1 MSRSLVNPAAF
12 GISPN
17 AIQNGLNTLQVGDRP
32 YNVMRSIY
40 PTTRSGISVRR
51 LLGPA
56 RKFSSGLAD
65 RYSATH
71 LQVAGS
77 RPCSQLLVWS
87 PHATPPGTTTPIFT
101 CGYYAASSAGAY
113 IGFSAS
119 SVSAAAFN
127 SSSVEVSVAGPA
139 PSVGKQYVSVLTAGD
154 YLRLYHDGAMVGETA
169 LSGGGARTTADSK
182 LIDIGRYTDINV
194 YLAAEFT
201 KELPQAYAFS
211 LAKDPWQILVPPVR
225 EKIFVFGSQVESGG
239 VSASGS
245 LPTVSISA
253 PDGSATGAATAS
265 GDIQALSLSPETGT
279 ASGNASAAGSL
290 QALSLTTPEGS
301 ATGAS
306 AASAG
311 IQALSISAPSG
322 DATGS
327 CSTSGEVPAV
337 SLSAP
342 TGTASSGAGTVAD
355 GALAAVGLTVPS
367 GSATGM
373 ASAAGGIIGL
383 SLSAPAGNASG
394 AASCSG
400 AFHAVS
406 ITACNG
412 TATGTSPA
420 SRASAAPV
428 FCRIVRPVTT
438 VRLASNSH
446 VVRVP
451 DGH

>member
-87 PHATPPGTTTPIFT
+87 PHATPPGTTTPIFG

-119 SVSAAAFN
+119 SVSAAAFD

-182 LIDIGRYTDINV
+182 LIDIGRYTNINV

-265 GDIQALSLSPETGT
+265 GAVQAMSLSPATGT
-279 ASGNASAAGSL
+279 ASGNAAATGSL
-290 QALSLTTPEGS
+290 SALSLTAPEGE
-301 ATGAS
+301 ATGA
-306 AASAG
+306 
-311 IQALSISAPSG
+311 
-322 DATGS
+322 
-327 CSTSGEVPAV
+327 CNTSGGVSAV

-342 TGTASSGAGTVAD
+342 TGTAFSGAGTVAD
-355 GALAAVGLTVPS
+355 GALSSISLTAPS
-367 GSATGM
+367 GFATGM
-373 ASAAGGIIGL
+373 AAAAGSLQGL
-383 SLSAPAGNASG
+383 SLSAPSGIASG

-400 AFHAVS
+400 SLPAIS
-406 ITACNG
+406 ITACSG
-412 TATGTSPA
+412 TASAGMPA
-420 SRASAAPV
+420 SRASGAPV
-428 FCRIVRPVTT
+428 FCRVKSPSAVVRVFSE
-438 VRLASNSH
+438 RH
-446 VVRVP
+446 VVRVTG
-451 DGH
+451 GH